1 MVQIFTLNFS
11 PLKCSLF
18 IKSQKIAAADDT
30 FPHRRCCC
38 ASTEHLL
45 LQYCDGLS
53 HTRVDLSH
61 TRRSASAVFSVDLA
75 FQILEAVLLK
85 VLEEER

>member
-18 IKSQKIAAADDT
+18 IKSQKIAAADNT
-30 FPHRRCCC
+30 FPHRLLRQHR
-38 ASTEHLL
+38 ASASSVLRRA
-45 LQYCDGLS
+45 LS
-53 HTRVDLSH
+53 HSCRSLSH